1 MEFNRLLSSA
11 ISAYGEP
18 NLDEYKNIKPKEN
31 QKTIDKKEY
40 YLITDLKK
48 LIIG

>member
-18 NLDEYKNIKPKEN
+18 NLDGVEINHKPQQNK
-31 QKTIDKKEY
+31 
-40 YLITDLKK
+40 KK
-48 LIIG
+48 LIKNSTI